1 MFTGLVEET
10 GTVLSV
16 RARDGYHR
24 LVIEAETVLEGTRV
38 DDSIAVDGVCL
49 TVVKLEKGRF
59 YADVVRETW
68 QKTTVSGWRSGRRVN
83 LERALRMGDRLGGHV
98 MQGHVD
104 GTGDI
109 RSIEKLGSNHIIF
122 VNLSRPL
129 LKYMA
134 AKGSV
139 GINGVSLTI
148 AEKTGT
154 GIAVSLIPHTLAQTT
169 LSSLHVGDAVNVEID
184 IMARQIVTY
193 LESFLEQGGLN
204 AEKIKKL
211 GFDDV

>member
-68 QKTTVSGWRSGRRVN
+68 QKTTVSEWRSGRRVN

-98 MQGHVD
+98 LQGHVD
-104 GTGDI
+104 GTARI
-109 RSIEKLGSNHIIF
+109 ASIEKLGSNHIIF
-122 VNLSRPL
+122 VNLARPL
-129 LKYMA
+129 LKYMTK
-134 AKGSV
+134 KGSV
-139 GINGVSLTI
+139 GLNGVSLTI

>member
-10 GTVLSV
+10 GRVVSI
-16 RARDGYHR
+16 RSCDGYHR
-24 LVIEAETVLEGTRV
+24 LIVEADKVLRGTRV

-49 TVVKLEKGRF
+49 TVVKLEKERF
-59 YADVVRETW
+59 HADVVRETW

-104 GTGDI
+104 GTGGI

-122 VNLSRPL
+122 VNLARPL
-129 LKYMA
+129 LKYMVS
-134 AKGSV
+134 KGSV

-148 AEKTGT
+148 AEKTSA
-154 GIAVSLIPHTLAQTT
+154 GIAVSLIPHTLERTT
-169 LSSLHVGDAVNVEID
+169 FSSMRAGDRVNIEVD
-184 IMARQIVTY
+184 IMARQIMTY
-193 LESFLEQGGLN
+193 LESFLDGEGLN

-211 GFDDV
+211 GFDNV